1 MAQMENTFL
10 KDKYNVLLRLE
21 EGTFTGDI
29 SHDDRQ
35 RFIDEFER
43 VVGWRIK
50 VCWTCGGS
58 TQQMAHILLN
68 KMRSNDIDS
77 NGGV

>member
-10 KDKYNVLLRLE
+10 RDNYNTLLRLA
-21 EGTFTGDI
+21 EGTFSGSI
-29 SHDDRQ
+29 SYEDRQ
-35 RFIDEFER
+35 RFVDEFER

-58 TQQMAHILLN
+58 TKQMATILLN
-68 KMRSNDIDS
+68 KLNGTDS

>member
-10 KDKYNVLLRLE
+10 KDNYNTLLRLE
-21 EGTFTGDI
+21 EGTFSGSI
-29 SHDDRQ
+29 SHEERQ
-35 RFIDEFER
+35 MFLSEFER
-43 VVGWRIK
+43 LMGWKIK

-58 TQQMAHILLN
+58 TQQMARLILN
-68 KMRSNDIDS
+68 KMRNDADS